1 MKLVDRHTSLPH
13 YVLIYAPC
21 IKNTKNNGNETAKI
35 KIVHPS
41 ESFAIPY
48 LVDI

>member
-1 MKLVDRHTSLPH
+1 MPST
-13 YVLIYAPC
+13 IYAPC
-21 IKNTKNNGNETAKI
+21 TKNTKKNGHETAKI
-35 KIVHPS
+35 KTVHPS